1 MCINSLK
8 VSKCVLEENFP
19 SSSQRAQVV
28 ESQTEDLIM
37 RLAELLWKFKS
48 QASQ

>member
-8 VSKCVLEENFP
+8 VSKCVLEENIT

-28 ESQTEDLIM
+28 GSQTEDLIM
-37 RLAELLWKFKS
+37 RLAELL
-48 QASQ
+48 